1 MTVLEALRNEIRKEM
16 NELADL
22 AATGTPSDWA
32 GYQRLV
38 GRIEG
43 LATAERFLID
53 LKEKIEEEE

>member
-1 MTVLEALRNEIRKEM
+1 MNVLDTLRDIIRKEM

-53 LKEKIEEEE
+53 LKEKIEEQ

>member
-1 MTVLEALRNEIRKEM
+1 MNVLDTLRDIIRKEM

-22 AATGTPSDWA
+22 AATVTPSDWA

-53 LKEKIEEEE
+53 LEEKIEEQ

>member
-1 MTVLEALRNEIRKEM
+1 MTILEALRNEIRKEM

-53 LKEKIEEEE
+53 LKEKVEEEQ

>member
-1 MTVLEALRNEIRKEM
+1 MTELDSLKDTIRREM
-16 NELADL
+16 NELADF